1 MKKLISWLLVLAMA
15 VCMLP
20 LPSAAAADDAEDKV
34 FVLPVGTVTVGEEAF
49 AGNTGMTTL
58 VVPKYVESIGA
69 RAFAGCTQLREVYLG
84 KNESIEIAKD
94 AFAGCEDVHFYVY
107 PHTPGELFAL
117 SHGYVCDLLE
127 EGSSFFDRAISL
139 VAENGGTSILQS
151 GEFASKRLIAMR
163 SDNRLPDV
171 SAYEPTGIVQDGDI
185 FVLQFDTVDHTA
197 DCYTYL
203 ANDAQTVFV
212 EADEC
217 VAALDEVNAAG
228 VVDGNVWDTDDP
240 MGFDVYA
247 PFIAENDDK
256 TGPITI
262 AIIDSGVAKNSAYNR
277 RLRNDGYNMLWAQE
291 DTDPRSWDNDLN
303 RHGSVIA
310 SVINDCVGDANVQ
323 ILPIRVVGASGNTDF
338 ILLGNAI
345 KYAVEK
351 QAKIIN
357 MSLNFKESAY
367 VTKCLN
373 DAINNKD
380 NPVTV
385 VVAAGNAGRNITN
398 VYPAN
403 VEGVVTVSG
412 LSSNYQ
418 LSANS
423 NYGAG
428 IDYCAPD
435 SYVRTSAYSNSM
447 FNGTSFATPMIA
459 SALAL
464 VELDPYHSVSDMDA
478 ACYLSNDTNSP
489 ANSYGKG
496 MPQLAGL
503 ADVPVTG
510 LAFSSSLPG
519 QLAVGDQLELA
530 WVIEPSNATNKAV
543 SVVSSDESVIA
554 ISSDENGN
562 VFMNALAQGTATLT
576 ATSAS
581 TGVQVSRTFTVVQ
594 PVTQITISGGDD
606 HLAITKTM
614 KLTAVITPEDATTKN
629 VEWHSTNEAIATVD
643 QNGLV
648 RPVSLG
654 TVGVY
659 CTALDGYGAQSD
671 VLTFE
676 VREIPDAEGIVLRVN
691 GEVVTDS
698 MIQMVPGQTL
708 TIVTQVLPED
718 ADQSVSFRV
727 LGNYVTVSDT
737 GVVTAVS
744 PGTAYVI
751 VSTTDNKSSAELQIL
766 VAVPPESVTISGET
780 VINEGESVTLTATVS
795 PENTT
800 DKSVSWSSSDTSVA
814 TVTSGGVV
822 TGVHDGSA
830 IITAKCNADNSVKAT
845 VMVTVRHPY
854 TLVFNT
860 NTPEAELVPT
870 LDYPSKGAYS
880 DCAVGALPNA
890 ICNYYYFLGWFT
902 EPSGGTQVLDT
913 SVLKTTDAQI
923 TVYAH
928 WQVHEESG
936 WVLVSAVPT
945 GARITQTSYSYRE
958 STESTSGSMSGWIS
972 NGSYWSQTGTGS
984 KEYASFPSTYKT
996 SHSTYTSLNGTAY
1009 EASET
1014 ETYKREVV
1022 NTQAGYVYWHWA
1034 YNVAYANNTNRW
1046 ISDRKQTAGASRNL
1060 TNYAYSY
1067 FYAFKSTTNATK
1079 FKSGDFTYTWGAN
1092 AKYNSSAVTYNC
1104 ASCLPSGADK
1114 SAGSGLATPRFLR
1127 LTYYK
1132 STYTD
1137 YQKIYKYYRDLN
1149 YQSTDPGSGGDGI
1162 TITNKVT
1169 YVKYRPI

>member
-1 MKKLISWLLVLAMA
+1 MVKKLISWLLVLAMA

-185 FVLQFDTVDHTA
+185 FVLQFDTVDQTA

-217 VAALDEVNAAG
+217 VAALDDVSASG
-228 VVDGNVWDTDDP
+228 VVDGEVWDTDDP

-247 PFIAENDDK
+247 PFIAENDGDV
-256 TGPITI
+256 PLTI
-262 AIIDSGVAKNSAYNR
+262 AIIDSGVAKNSAYSR

-291 DTDPRSWDNDLN
+291 GSDPRSWDNDLN

-310 SVINDCVGDANVQ
+310 SVINDCVGDANVM

-351 QAKIIN
+351 GAKIIN

-367 VTKCLN
+367 VAKCLN
-373 DAINNKD
+373 DAISNTE

-385 VVAAGNAGRNITN
+385 VVAAGNDGRNITN
-398 VYPAN
+398 VFPAN

-412 LSSNYQ
+412 LSKNYQ

-423 NYGAG
+423 NFGVG

-435 SYVRTSAYSNSM
+435 SYVRTSAYGNALFS
-447 FNGTSFATPMIA
+447 GTSFAAPMIA

-464 VELDPYHSVSDMDA
+464 VKLDPYHTVSDMDA

-496 MPQLAGL
+496 IPRLAGL

-554 ISSDENGN
+554 ITSDENGN

-576 ATSAS
+576 GISAS
-581 TGVQVSRTFTVVQ
+581 TGIQVSRTFTVVQ

-698 MIQMVPGQTL
+698 MIQMVPDQTL

-718 ADQSVSFRV
+718 ADQTVTFQV
-727 LGNYVTVSDT
+727 LGDYVTVSDT

-751 VSTTDNKSSAELQIL
+751 VHSADNRSTATLQIL

-780 VINEGESVTLTATVS
+780 VINEGESATLTATVS

-822 TGVHDGSA
+822 TGVRDGSA

-880 DCAVGALPNA
+880 GCAVGALPNA

-913 SVLKTTDAQI
+913 SVLTTADTQI
-923 TVYAH
+923 TLYAH
-928 WQVHEESG
+928 WQIHEESG
-936 WVLVSAVPT
+936 WVLTGEVPT
-945 GARITQTSYSYRE
+945 GARVTATSYSYRE
-958 STESTSGSMSGWIS
+958 NTESTSGSMDGWIS

-984 KEYASFPSTYKT
+984 TNYASFPTGYDSSNTYYKNYAK
-996 SHSTYTSLNGTAY
+996 SAY
-1009 EASET
+1009 SASET
-1014 ETYKREVV
+1014 ETTKREVS
-1022 NTQAGYVYWHWA
+1022 NAWAGYIYWHWM
-1034 YNVAYANNTNRW
+1034 Y
-1046 ISDRKQTAGASRNL
+1046 DCG
-1060 TNYAYSY
+1060 
-1067 FYAFKSTTNATK
+1067 
-1079 FKSGDFTYTWGAN
+1079 GAN
-1092 AKYNSSAVTYNC
+1092 AGNRTIYDHKGTASYNNYYYQYFGAFTSTSGYSATGNTDYSCGSYGYKTFYGTGRTSYADSQGSKYWY
-1104 ASCLPSGADK
+1104 
-1114 SAGSGLATPRFLR
+1114 RFD
-1127 LTYYK
+1127 YYK